1 MKWKDDTFFFLCEEK
16 DENVFNHSFSI
27 ETSDNSRCDTSDYS
41 CFFTQ
46 TPRYVDW
53 RMDDEYIIP
62 IEDLYSENLNIQKS
76 VVRIDDVW
84 KGVVIHVEQCYFEA
98 RIQEKNGKYEERIIR
113 VQKDKLDEE
122 VWERLYEGA
131 QFEWSFGQEY
141 KNKQIDFHKLSIS
154 PKVSYN
160 MDDIER
166 LAKEMTRGFEEI
178 LKKHV

>member
-1 MKWKDDTFFFLCEEK
+1 
-16 DENVFNHSFSI
+16 
-27 ETSDNSRCDTSDYS
+27 
-41 CFFTQ
+41 
-46 TPRYVDW
+46 
-53 RMDDEYIIP
+53 MDDEYIIP

-141 KNKQIDFHKLSIS
+141 
-154 PKVSYN
+154 
-160 MDDIER
+160 
-166 LAKEMTRGFEEI
+166 
-178 LKKHV
+178 